1 MSVKR
6 GSILFIILLILVGG
20 LAASGCIGEKEPE
33 TDNRN
38 QVIRGATFYIDDF
51 NDEKMSDEE
60 TVKILADIVRD
71 FEVIAIEGI
80 EDPDGTAMKTL
91 VDKINSETDE
101 NNQQYNYQYNLSE
114 PVGKSGS
121 QEQYAY
127 IYNRNILYPS
137 SIPRLYHDENSSFT
151 NDPYV
156 IAFRAYEGR
165 GQVLF
170 ILVSL
175 DKTKVKEEIDALP
188 QLIDQVKTEYT
199 GHENITVLG
208 NFYADEPYYDKT
220 SASPMRSEGYIWII
234 PNNASTT
241 VEGNHTYDQIIATA
255 NLKGSYA
262 GKAGVYNFS
271 EIYGLNTSQS
281 LEISGHYPVYVEY
294 LTYPNA
300 E

>member
-1 MSVKR
+1 MNIKR
-6 GSILFIILLILVGG
+6 GSILLIILLILVGG

-33 TDNRN
+33 PIDRN

-51 NDEKMSDEE
+51 NDEKMSNED

-80 EDPDGTAMKTL
+80 DDPDGSAMKIL
-91 VDKINSETDE
+91 MDKINSGTDE
-101 NNQQYNYQYNLSE
+101 NGQMYNYQYNLSE

-121 QEQYAY
+121 EEQYAY
-127 IYNRNILYPS
+127 IYNRNLLYPS
-137 SIPRLYHDENSSFT
+137 SIPRIYYDENFT
-151 NDPYV
+151 NDPYLV
-156 IAFRAYEGR
+156 AFRAYEGR

-170 ILVSL
+170 IMVSL
-175 DKTKVKEEIDALP
+175 DKMKVKQEIDAIP
-188 QLIDQVKTEYT
+188 QLVEQIKTEYS

-208 NFYADEPYYDKT
+208 NFYVDQPYYDEN
-220 SASPMRSEGYIWII
+220 SESPLKSENYIWII
-234 PNNASTT
+234 PNNVSTT

-255 NLKGSYA
+255 NLRGSYA

-271 EIYGLNTSQS
+271 EIYGLNTSRS

-294 LTYPNA
+294 WTYPPTA
-300 E
+300 